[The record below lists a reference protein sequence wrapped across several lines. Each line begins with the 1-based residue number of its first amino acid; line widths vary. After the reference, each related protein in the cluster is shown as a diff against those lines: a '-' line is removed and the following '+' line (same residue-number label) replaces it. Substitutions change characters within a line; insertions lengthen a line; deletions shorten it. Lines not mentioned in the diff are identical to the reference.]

1 MKKFQVV
8 VKCSIGIHA
17 RPAAQIA
24 QACSNLRAAVTL
36 EVGKQAAGKRY
47 IKRRAEK
54 QLQ

>member
-36 EVGKQAAGKRY
+36 EVGNETAQGNNVL
-47 IKRRAEK
+47 ES
-54 QLQ
+54 